1 MMKQVQQQMIIT
13 ARLRLRLRLL
23 VIVVLC
29 VFAVV
34 VAFDED
40 QAAAEPV
47 TTTTCTTSSE
57 QQQLFVPILPNG
69 VEAAP
74 GCKHG
79 NFLVMKGDQYVGPSL
94 QTTGEWSEG
103 EVVQIFRH
111 FVTDGSIVVDTGANI
126 GAHTVALAKL
136 AGETGVV
143 HAIEP
148 IAVLHNLVI
157 ANAVLNGLSNVRG
170 HHAYGGEVS
179 SSSSHGTPRSLVF
192 NAAALYVERML
203 PDWLKDQ
210 LSWPLNFGSLS
221 WDDGTLNGLIG
232 TSSIDWVQTVAV
244 DDFQLSNCDFIKIDV
259 EGHEVPV
266 LKGMRHTI
274 DTFRPA
280 IYLEDDRG
288 EESSSKI
295 TSYLDTLGYSCVPHK
310 MPLYNNHNHKDGDP
324 WDEEVAW
331 VRGHDVM
338 SSHNQLCMHTSMQ
351 EKMQEIVQSWGRGHY
366 GAPLAG
372 EEPRKYS
379 GVHYGFPMA
388 GEEPGKYS
396 SS

>member
-1 MMKQVQQQMIIT
+1 MTIVTTMKQVQQPIMISS
-13 ARLRLRLRLL
+13 RLL

-29 VFAVV
+29 VCLVLPGAVV
-34 VAFDED
+34 VAFPEDEP
-40 QAAAEPV
+40 ASV
-47 TTTTCTTSSE
+47 TCTSSKE
-57 QQQLFVPILPNG
+57 QHHHSNQYIPFVPTLPNG

-111 FVTDGSIVVDTGANI
+111 FVREGSIVVDAGANI
-126 GAHTVALAKL
+126 GAHTVALAQL

-148 IAVLHNLVI
+148 IASLHNLVI
-157 ANAVLNGLSNVRG
+157 TNAVLNGLSNVRG

-179 SSSSHGTPRSLVF
+179 SNGRRSLVF
-192 NAAALYVERML
+192 NAAALYVDSML
-203 PDWLKDQ
+203 PDWLRNQ
-210 LSWPLNFGSLS
+210 VRWPLNFGSLN
-221 WDDGTLNGLIG
+221 WGDGTLNDLVG
-232 TSSIDWVQTVAV
+232 TSTIDWVQTVAV
-244 DDFQLSNCDFIKIDV
+244 DDFQLYNCDFIKIDV

-274 DTFRPA
+274 DKYKPA

-295 TSYLDTLGYSCVPHK
+295 TSYLDTLSYTCVGHK
-310 MPLYNNHNHKDGDP
+310 MPLYNNHNHKNGDP
-324 WDEEVAW
+324 WNNQVAW
-331 VRGHDVM
+331 VRGQPIM
-338 SSHNQLCMHTSMQ
+338 SAHNQLCMHTSMQ
-351 EKMQEIVQSWGRGHY
+351 EKMQEIVQSWGRGTY
-366 GAPLAG
+366 GAPFAG

-379 GVHYGFPMA
+379 SW
-388 GEEPGKYS
+388 S
-396 SS
+396 S